1 MNLRDLKYLVALDEY
16 KSFRKAA
23 DAVYV
28 SQPTLSMQIKKL
40 EEFLQVQLIERNNNN
55 ILLTRA
61 GKEVLEQAK
70 IILGHEQSILNIARS
85 YSNPL
90 SGEIKIGAFPTL
102 APYYFPVIMPKLKK
116 DFPELKVYLVEEK
129 TEILTEMLKN
139 GKIDFAFL
147 ALPVKETE
155 FETIEVF
162 EEDFYLTVPEKH
174 KLADKQEI
182 SMSDLEVENLLLLEE
197 GHCLREQ
204 TLKFCE
210 LSGADENKEF
220 RATSLETL
228 RQMVLADVGI
238 TLMPEI
244 AKKNDGLKYIKL
256 KDSSSAFRSIGLVY
270 RKNSHRESLFKDIFG
285 KIKS

>member
-147 ALPVKETE
+147 ALP
-155 FETIEVF
+155 
-162 EEDFYLTVPEKH
+162 
-174 KLADKQEI
+174 
-182 SMSDLEVENLLLLEE
+182 
-197 GHCLREQ
+197 
-204 TLKFCE
+204 
-210 LSGADENKEF
+210 
-220 RATSLETL
+220 
-228 RQMVLADVGI
+228 
-238 TLMPEI
+238 
-244 AKKNDGLKYIKL
+244 
-256 KDSSSAFRSIGLVY
+256 
-270 RKNSHRESLFKDIFG
+270 
-285 KIKS
+285 